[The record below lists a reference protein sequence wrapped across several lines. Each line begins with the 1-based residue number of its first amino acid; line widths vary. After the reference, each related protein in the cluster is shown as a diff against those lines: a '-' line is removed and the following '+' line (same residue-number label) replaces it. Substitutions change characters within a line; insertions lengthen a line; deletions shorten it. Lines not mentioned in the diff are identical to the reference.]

1 MHEEDVSRGASAKSA
16 LFSVMVEFVFAMLP
30 LFVLWTVW
38 PSAKQEHPHSFWQG
52 PEWSMTACI
61 LYGLALVRFQQG
73 IMIASKRA
81 NSTTGDARH
90 IAVIANALTV
100 IPLFGVIV
108 SVILITKLAIA
119 TESTPLIVFQFV
131 NLFLAALSFFIFGGY
146 GTRRF
151 EAD

>member
-1 MHEEDVSRGASAKSA
+1 
-16 LFSVMVEFVFAMLP
+16 
-30 LFVLWTVW
+30 
-38 PSAKQEHPHSFWQG
+38 
-52 PEWSMTACI
+52 MTACI

-81 NSTTGDARH
+81 KSTTGDARH
-90 IAVIANALTV
+90 IAVIVNALTV

-151 EAD
+151 EAH